1 MTMVQLQSITIM
13 WVKKLLGNP
22 TSTNSVEVNF
32 VVDDFKGKTKTNLQ
46 QVCHSPTN
54 CRLFLVYH
62 TVDLFMCPS
71 VNDVNK

>member
-1 MTMVQLQSITIM
+1 MVQLQSITIM
-13 WVKKLLGNP
+13 WVQKLFGNP
-22 TSTNSVEVNF
+22 TSTKSVEVNF

-46 QVCHSPTN
+46 QVFHSPAN
-54 CRLFLVYH
+54 CPLFLVYH